1 LGTGRSIT
9 LYLSSP
15 LNVLE
20 RKMLRVMSS
29 RRITQMVKRV
39 CQETYRGLK
48 SDSSMLPSYLDK
60 ISKPAATDAAL
71 LVVHADKQP
80 VQTWKNYRI

>member
-1 LGTGRSIT
+1 
-9 LYLSSP
+9 
-15 LNVLE
+15 
-20 RKMLRVMSS
+20 
-29 RRITQMVKRV
+29 
-39 CQETYRGLK
+39 
-48 SDSSMLPSYLDK
+48 MLPSYLDK